1 MTNSTVIKTSRSSL
15 DKWRFHDMPLLEAC
29 CEEVRSRLIIRPQ
42 IRVYGKIC
50 HQNRNIGFFS
60 DDSIGY
66 RYSGQLARSQPLTE
80 NLKALIDVINEKTG
94 SNFNGILVNEYLD
107 GTNCIGAHSDD
118 ESGLGNNG
126 VVGISVGARR
136 KFRIRHKHNKQ
147 IYDKENEIFME
158 SGDVIH
164 MKGDFQKEFTHEI
177 PVEKRVKAGRIS
189 FTFRYHTV

>member
-1 MTNSTVIKTSRSSL
+1 MPNSTLIQTERSSL
-15 DKWRFHDMPLLEAC
+15 DKWQFPDMPLLEAC
-29 CEEVRSRLIIRPQ
+29 CEDVRSLLTIRPQ

-66 RYSGQLARSQPLTE
+66 RYSGQLARSKPLTE
-80 NLKALIDVINEKTG
+80 NLKALIDVINEQTG

-107 GTNCIGAHSDD
+107 GTNSIGAHSDD

-136 KFRIRHKHNKQ
+136 KFRIRHKGLKQ
-147 IYDKENEIFME
+147 IYDKKNEIFME

-164 MKGDFQKEFTHEI
+164 MKGAFQEEFTHEI

-189 FTFRYHTV
+189 FTFRYHTI